1 MPIRILQV
9 VHGLPRGGLENGVV
23 NLLNHLPADEFEH
36 GVVCLDARGEMADR
50 LAPEVPLWTLG
61 RERHDRRTP
70 GRLACILRD
79 WQPHIVHCHNWNTWP
94 DTVAAHA
101 MAGRTGRLIW
111 SFHGFV
117 DGGGMPWRRRITSHL
132 LARHTHQL
140 LAVCRDAAGRY
151 AGQTAIPAARFGV
164 LYNGVD
170 TPPYANEDGDNN
182 LRVFQSRS
190 GHRLTFDDTSGE
202 ERMELITNNEEIR
215 LIWDAKEKVL
225 SVYSGKDII
234 VEAVETVSWKCKD
247 FILEASNSISM
258 KATTVDVKA
267 SSSATVDGGGSLVLT
282 AALTKIN

>member
-1 MPIRILQV
+1 MPKVTDR
-9 VHGLPRGGLENGVV
+9 HGRPVSGQMPGLVEGLVTDNVDPEKLGRVKVKFPTLPDMPESTW
-23 NLLNHLPADEFEH
+23 
-36 GVVCLDARGEMADR
+36 ARLSMPMA
-50 LAPEVPLWTLG
+50 G
-61 RERHDRRTP
+61 RERGWMTIPEVDDEVLVSFVHGDHDN
-70 GRLACILRD
+70 A
-79 WQPHIVHCHNWNTWP
+79 IVL
-94 DTVAAHA
+94 
-101 MAGRTGRLIW
+101 G
-111 SFHGFV
+111 S
-117 DGGGMPWRRRITSHL
+117 
-132 LARHTHQL
+132 
-140 LAVCRDAAGRY
+140 
-151 AGQTAIPAARFGV
+151 

-170 TPPYANEDGDNN
+170 TPPYANEDGENN

-258 KATTVDVKA
+258 KAATVDVKA
-267 SSSATVDGGGSLVLT
+267 SSSATVDGGGGLVLT